1 MKKIICLLMLTIF
14 TACIFTG
21 CTEKPFSFKEPMSEI
36 ESVEIVLAESS
47 LEYTIVKTL
56 SQQEVDAFIEAF
68 SEIEFRR
75 YLGDPPGLRGDAIKI
90 TYESGIYVMIDDF
103 ATEYVEDGR
112 RQYLHKSCGKE
123 AFADLLE
130 QFSTSGNMQLRIWP
144 DGKKTAVRL

>member
-1 MKKIICLLMLTIF
+1 MKKTICLLMLTIF

-36 ESVEIVLAESS
+36 ESVEIVSAESS

-123 AFADLLE
+123 AFTDLLE
-130 QFSTSGNMQLRIWP
+130 QFSTSG
-144 DGKKTAVRL
+144 T